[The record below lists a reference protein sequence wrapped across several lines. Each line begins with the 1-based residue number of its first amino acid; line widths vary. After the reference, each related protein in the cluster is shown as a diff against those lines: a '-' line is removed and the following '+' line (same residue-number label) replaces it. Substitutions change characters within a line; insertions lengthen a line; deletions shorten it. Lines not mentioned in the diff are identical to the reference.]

1 MSFIKKQKV
10 GVNDFVRRQI
20 EGSGKTYSK
29 SMTFEEI
36 AKHAEEQ
43 MIRNAFTEGY
53 RKGILVVNADNSIR
67 DNFICPFVLIKQDTL
82 LISKLVKRQEHEEP
96 YIQTRALNGSLLKTG
111 KVELILYS
119 NDVLKEKNEN
129 TTDAQWE
136 LICINSVPEGI
147 DKMPMGPVT
156 MMRNQ
161 LNLSGGTK
169 AFYSSNEWANSVKF
183 HQQYAILD
191 PNNRHS

>member
-20 EGSGKTYSK
+20 EGSGKTSSK
-29 SMTFEEI
+29 SMTFNEI

-136 LICINSVPEGI
+136 LISINSIPEGI
-147 DKMPMGPVT
+147 NKMPMGPVT

-169 AFYSSNEWANSVKF
+169 AFYSSNEWANSVNFYQK
-183 HQQYAILD
+183 YAILD
-191 PNNRHS
+191 PNNEHS

>member
-1 MSFIKKQKV
+1 MNFIEKQKV

-53 RKGILVVNADNSIR
+53 RKGILVVNADNSIN

-82 LISKLVKRQEHEEP
+82 LISKLVKRQENEELF
-96 YIQTRALNGSLLKTG
+96 IQTRALNGSLLKTG
-111 KVELILYS
+111 KVELILYRH
-119 NDVLKEKNEN
+119 DVLKENNEN
-129 TTDAQWE
+129 TTKAEWE
-136 LICINSVPEGI
+136 LISINSVPEGI
-147 DKMPMGPVT
+147 DKMPIGPVT

-161 LNLSGGTK
+161 FNLNGGTK
-169 AFYSSNEWANSVKF
+169 AFYSSNEWANSVRF
-183 HQQYAILD
+183 YQQYAILD
-191 PNNRHS
+191 PNYER

>member
-20 EGSGKTYSK
+20 KGSGKTYSK
-29 SMTFEEI
+29 SMTFDEI
-36 AKHAEEQ
+36 AKHAEQQ
-43 MIRNAFTEGY
+43 MIRNAYTEGY
-53 RKGILVVNADNSIR
+53 RKGILVVNADNTIR
-67 DNFICPFVLIKQDTL
+67 ENFICPFVLIKQDTL

-136 LICINSVPEGI
+136 LISINSVPEGI
-147 DKMPMGPVT
+147 NKMPMGPVT

-183 HQQYAILD
+183 YQQYAILD
-191 PNNRHS
+191 PNNEHS

>member
-29 SMTFEEI
+29 SMTFDEI

-53 RKGILVVNADNSIR
+53 RKGTLIVNADNSIR

-82 LISKLVKRQEHEEP
+82 LVSKLVKRQEHEEP
-96 YIQTRALNGSLLKTG
+96 YIQTRALNGSLLKIG
-111 KVELILYS
+111 KVDL
-119 NDVLKEKNEN
+119 VG
-129 TTDAQWE
+129 
-136 LICINSVPEGI
+136 V
-147 DKMPMGPVT
+147 
-156 MMRNQ
+156 
-161 LNLSGGTK
+161 
-169 AFYSSNEWANSVKF
+169 AFDNFWC
-183 HQQYAILD
+183 
-191 PNNRHS
+191 

>member
-1 MSFIKKQKV
+1 MNFIEKQKV

-43 MIRNAFTEGY
+43 MFRNAFAEGY
-53 RKGILVVNADNSIR
+53 RKGVLVVNADNSII

-82 LISKLVKRQEHEEP
+82 LISKFVKRQENEEP
-96 YIQTRALNGSLLKTG
+96 FIQTRALNGSLLKTG
-111 KVELILYS
+111 KVELILYRH
-119 NDVLKEKNEN
+119 DVLKENNEN
-129 TTDAQWE
+129 TTKAEWE
-136 LICINSVPEGI
+136 LISINSVPEGI
-147 DKMPMGPVT
+147 DKMPIGPVT

-161 LNLSGGTK
+161 FNLNGGTK
-169 AFYSSNEWANSVKF
+169 AFYSSNEWANSVRF
-183 HQQYAILD
+183 YQQYAILD
-191 PNNRHS
+191 PNYER

>member
-1 MSFIKKQKV
+1 M
-10 GVNDFVRRQI
+10 NDFVRRQI

>member
-1 MSFIKKQKV
+1 MNFIDKQKV

-43 MIRNAFTEGY
+43 MFRNAFAEGY
-53 RKGILVVNADNSIR
+53 RKGVLVVNVDNSIIG
-67 DNFICPFVLIKQDTL
+67 NFTCPFVLIKQDTL

-96 YIQTRALNGSLLKTG
+96 FIQTRALNGSLLKTG
-111 KVELILYS
+111 KVELILYAH
-119 NDVLKEKNEN
+119 DVLKENNEN
-129 TTDAQWE
+129 TTKAEWE
-136 LICINSVPEGI
+136 LISMNSVPEGI
-147 DKMPMGPVT
+147 DKLPIGPVT

-169 AFYSSNEWANSVKF
+169 AFYSSNEWANSVRF
-183 HQQYAILD
+183 YQQYAVLD
-191 PNNRHS
+191 PNNEH